1 MGSWPP
7 LLLQKEKLMS
17 AGGWVLAACL
27 IFDVFALVFAL
38 VHGEKTPW
46 DY

>member
-1 MGSWPP
+1 MGSWPS

-27 IFDVFALVFAL
+27 IFDMFAL